1 MTQEALSPLGASAA
15 RATATPLDPIA
26 DPRLAR
32 LDAARWIAAL
42 AVVLLHCAAVP
53 VSGSEPYGS
62 AGWVSANLYDSA
74 VRWCVPVFV
83 MISGALLLAPA
94 KREGLPRFYMRRTAR
109 ILLPLVFWTVFYLAW
124 TALLERIDG
133 IAPDPWAWLTR
144 VTEGRPYYH
153 LWYLYMIV
161 GLYLFAPFVRDMY
174 GRLNERRRLACV
186 VVTLGIAVIDALYR
200 HVSGTGYGF
209 FLAWFVPYLGYFIAG
224 RMVFEGSLALPRPAL
239 VLLLSVAITACGVYV
254 LSTASTMNFYF
265 YDYFSITVPFMSLA
279 VFQLILAHPGL
290 PRLSLVAPLTFGVY
304 LIHPVFI
311 DLTQRAHLYDG
322 PMPPAWSLPFLALA
336 IFAVSAACIWVFHRL
351 PGLRKVV

>member
-1 MTQEALSPLGASAA
+1 MARSAA
-15 RATATPLDPIA
+15 QAACST

-62 AGWVSANLYDSA
+62 PGWVSANLYDSA

-94 KREGLPRFYMRRTAR
+94 RREGLPRFYMRRTAR
-109 ILLPLVFWTVFYLAW
+109 ILLPLAFWTLFYLGW
-124 TALLERIDG
+124 SALLERLDG
-133 IAPDPWAWLTR
+133 TPTDPWAWLTR
-144 VTEGRPYYH
+144 LSEGRPYYH

-186 VVTLGIAVIDALYR
+186 LGTLGIAVMDALYR
-200 HVSGTGYGF
+200 HWAGTGYGF

-224 RMVFEGSLALPRPAL
+224 RMVFEGSLRLPRPGL
-239 VLLLSVAITACGVYV
+239 VLALSVAATAAGVYA
-254 LSTASTMNFYF
+254 LSNAQAMNFYF
-265 YDYFSITVPFMSLA
+265 YDYFSVTVPFMSLA
-279 VFQLILAHPGL
+279 AFQLILSQSRL
-290 PRLSLVAPLTFGVY
+290 PRLTLLAPLTFGVY

-311 DLTQRAHLYDG
+311 DLAQRSDLYEG
-322 PMPPAWSLPFLALA
+322 PMPPAWSLPLVAVA
-336 IFAVSAACIWVFHRL
+336 IFVMSAACIWVFQRL
-351 PGLRKVV
+351 PVLRRVV